1 MNRFV
6 TVATFQY
13 PHQAH
18 VIKSKLESQGIAVFL
33 KDELTVQAYNFLSN
47 AVGGIKLQISESDYE
62 KAYPLLKEAGLLDIE
77 DEKPS
82 WIFKWIDNRTNKI
95 PVVKKWPVEIRG
107 LILAGIIMI
116 LISAIVFIIN
126 LPSKEERLSEIRQ
139 KKEKELTD
147 KLENFH
153 LPIIDSLIYPNPQ
166 LAVNYSKELLST
178 SYPNNENLYLMLA
191 YGYVQLDS
199 FSLAS
204 ENFSNSMIYGF
215 KNPNG
220 FAGMAYC
227 QVQLGNYEEA
237 IDYLKSAVEIN
248 EDYKSQLA
256 SVYELNEDWSSAE
269 KYYSEYIEEREKWD
283 RNNDINADFQKVKLK
298 RDSIRGLID

>member
-139 KKEKELTD
+139 KKEKELRRIFCD
-147 KLENFH
+147 H
-153 LPIIDSLIYPNPQ
+153 R
-166 LAVNYSKELLST
+166 
-178 SYPNNENLYLMLA
+178 
-191 YGYVQLDS
+191 
-199 FSLAS
+199 
-204 ENFSNSMIYGF
+204 IYGC
-215 KNPNG
+215 G
-220 FAGMAYC
+220 VLC
-227 QVQLGNYEEA
+227 QHYPHEG
-237 IDYLKSAVEIN
+237 
-248 EDYKSQLA
+248 
-256 SVYELNEDWSSAE
+256 
-269 KYYSEYIEEREKWD
+269 
-283 RNNDINADFQKVKLK
+283 
-298 RDSIRGLID
+298 GLIDVRPAAEK